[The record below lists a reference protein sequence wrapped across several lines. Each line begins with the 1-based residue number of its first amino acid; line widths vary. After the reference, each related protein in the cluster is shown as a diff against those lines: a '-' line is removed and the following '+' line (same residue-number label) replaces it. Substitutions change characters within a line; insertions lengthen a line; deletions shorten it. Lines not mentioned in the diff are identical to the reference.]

1 MARKLPVFDKN
12 MRPNSLKSWKNVTF
26 IAVWNKKGKKI
37 EKNRKKGYKIVD
49 NNL

>member
-1 MARKLPVFDKN
+1 MARKLPVFDKK

-26 IAVWNKKGKKI
+26 IAVWNKKGKK
-37 EKNRKKGYKIVD
+37 NRKKGYKIVD